1 MILIEPKSYIS
12 EKFIWRYLYY
22 SKADAL
28 KKYKTQFP
36 QFKTKYLLI
45 TNI

>member
-12 EKFIWRYLYY
+12 EKFIMRYLYY
-22 SKADAL
+22 SKAEAL
-28 KKYKTQFP
+28 RKYKTEFP
-36 QFKTKYLLI
+36 QFKTKDLLI